1 MNCESFAQL
10 PSGQTVLGLPLTH
23 NSSPACHLAV
33 RTQAWEKTPVIN
45 AMKLK
50 TLVLT
55 LCASVLLAGVAL
67 AADKTCC
74 EKAKEAGKACT
85 HPCCVE
91 ATKAGKTCEKCNKKE
106 EKKEEKK

>member
-1 MNCESFAQL
+1 
-10 PSGQTVLGLPLTH
+10 
-23 NSSPACHLAV
+23 
-33 RTQAWEKTPVIN
+33 
-45 AMKLK
+45 MKLK

-55 LCASVLLAGVAL
+55 LCASVLLAGL
-67 AADKTCC
+67 AMAGDKTCC

-91 ATKAGKTCEKCNKKE
+91 AVKAGKVCEKCNPKKE